1 MEKIIVPIFSVVPG
15 TPLLASTVNGA
26 QSIVLSKNLLP
37 FDTETIGDEI
47 QKKESNRICFI
58 Q

>member
-37 FDTETIGDEI
+37 FDTETIGDKI
-47 QKKESNRICFI
+47 QKKGV
-58 Q
+58 